1 VKGWVIPPLENSDF
15 VAYMESVLDVYK
27 VPYNASIPVVCMD
40 EPPKQLIKE
49 TKVPI
54 AIRPGCGT
62 REDYEYERCGV
73 VNIFMANEPL
83 AGKRFVKVTDQKT
96 KKDWAAFIKEIADDW
111 YPSAEKIR
119 LVMDNLA
126 THKAAALYDAFAPQ
140 EAKRIWDRF
149 EFIYT
154 PKHGSWLN
162 MAEIELNVLMGQCLN
177 RRIGDMDI
185 IKSEVHAWQQGRNN
199 KEARINW
206 QFTNDKARVKLKR
219 LYPTIL
225 T

>member
-1 VKGWVIPPLENSDF
+1 MHISRWFAWMSRPSSL
-15 VAYMESVLDVYK
+15 Y
-27 VPYNASIPVVCMD
+27 
-40 EPPKQLIKE
+40 KE

-54 AIRPGCGT
+54 AIRPGCDAK
-62 REDYEYERCGV
+62 EDYEYERCGV
-73 VNIFMANEPL
+73 ANIFMANEPL
-83 AGKRFVKVTDQKT
+83 AGKRYVKVTERKT
-96 KKDWAAFIKEIADDW
+96 KKDWAAFVKEIADDH
-111 YPSAEKIR
+111 YPLAVKIR

-126 THKAAALYDAFAPQ
+126 THKAAALYDAFPPE

-162 MAEIELNVLMGQCLN
+162 MAEIELNVLMGQCLD
-177 RRIGDMDI
+177 RRIGDMETM
-185 IKSEVHAWQQGRNN
+185 KSEVMAWQQDRNN
-199 KEARINW
+199 KVATINW

>member
-1 VKGWVIPPLENSDF
+1 
-15 VAYMESVLDVYK
+15 MEMVLDVYK
-27 VPYNASIPVVCMD
+27 MPLDADIPVVCMD
-40 EPPKQLIKE
+40 ESPKQLIKE

-54 AIRPGCGT
+54 AISPRCDAK
-62 REDYEYERCGV
+62 EDYEYERCGV

-83 AGKRFVKVTDQKT
+83 AGKRFVKVTEQKT
-96 KKDWAAFIKEIADDW
+96 KKDWAAFIKEIADDH
-111 YPSAEKIR
+111 YPSAKKIR

-126 THKAAALYDAFAPQ
+126 THKAAALYDAFPPE

-177 RRIGDMDI
+177 RRIGDMGT
-185 IKSEVHAWQQGRNN
+185 IKSEVMAWQHDRNN
-199 KEARINW
+199 KEACINW

-219 LYPTIL
+219 LYQTIS